1 LQSDKQQKNINTCRE
16 SKKKYNAYEKKCN
29 NNNREG
35 EAMKLANFHDAFDTI
50 KKISTKLARDN
61 DFAMTKKTSKVHKKT
76 TFDAKTNQHS
86 FAK

>member
-1 LQSDKQQKNINTCRE
+1 MQRKQ
-16 SKKKYNAYEKKCN
+16 KKYNAYEKKCN
-29 NNNREG
+29 NSNKEG
-35 EAMKLANFHDAFDTI
+35 EAMKLANFHDAFDAT

-61 DFAMTKKTSKVHKKT
+61 DFAMTKTTSKVHKKT